1 MPRDSAK
8 LGRRSIFVDA
18 YRLRTLWDTPTFSE
32 SGSALAATPPS
43 TLSQSSSNVSACTHT
58 HAVLSAS
65 NPGAA
70 ASLLATSA
78 SGTAFLQ
85 ALTLGA
91 SSTAGAS
98 AGEIAGRRDWN
109 GDTTWNL
116 VNASA
121 GTAAQARLMIENVDY
136 DVQLGI
142 YSACTTAYGAISP
155 CRAFLYTDAIDGLTI
170 MSDTGAIMFAAGD
183 NASNARLTG
192 GGQLQLPTTGS
203 GAGALLS
210 GDAHLWRKAAGVL
223 AIGDGAS
230 QHNQISNV
238 AGTATVLNETGADID
253 FRVEGDTE
261 PNLLFVDAG
270 ADRIGIGTATPE
282 TTLHVL
288 TPNSEAAIL
297 DTNFS
302 NTAVLRLRAMAASA
316 IGNIFDFMVLARDS
330 ASNIEIYGLMRTT
343 ILDPT
348 SGNEDSTMEFQTQN
362 AGIRARRIT
371 VGQGIRIGEPAGG
384 DKGSGTLNLA
394 DTIYIHGVAPASH
407 PGAASALLKTS
418 PSGVLRLTGTCGTC
432 AVFAAVGVTTIA
444 TYADVKDG
452 NAIYCSGNASGAV
465 AVFGDAGAAGCAAGY
480 FISSGCGPALWVDSG
495 STRLDG
501 ATTIL
506 GGVQLGAPTGGNKG
520 SGTLNAAAD
529 IYKNN
534 SAYNNPAYA
543 LELWASGEIE
553 KHADKDGARDYR
565 RVTLEEAERHIR
577 ETFELP
583 GHKPDFGLFTGGEW
597 LLEKVEELYTYIIE
611 LHRRIRKLEST
622 QSGGT

>member
-1 MPRDSAK
+1 
-8 LGRRSIFVDA
+8 
-18 YRLRTLWDTPTFSE
+18 
-32 SGSALAATPPS
+32 
-43 TLSQSSSNVSACTHT
+43 
-58 HAVLSAS
+58 
-65 NPGAA
+65 
-70 ASLLATSA
+70 
-78 SGTAFLQ
+78 
-85 ALTLGA
+85 
-91 SSTAGAS
+91 
-98 AGEIAGRRDWN
+98 
-109 GDTTWNL
+109 
-116 VNASA
+116 
-121 GTAAQARLMIENVDY
+121 
-136 DVQLGI
+136 
-142 YSACTTAYGAISP
+142 
-155 CRAFLYTDAIDGLTI
+155 

-223 AIGDGAS
+223 AIGEGAS

-316 IGNIFDFMVLARDS
+316 IGNIFDFMVFSPETTLHVLTPNSEAAILDTNFSNTAVLRLRAMAASAIGNIFDFMVLARDS
-330 ASNIEIYGLMRTT
+330 ASHIEIYGLMRTT

-394 DTIYIHGVAPASH
+394 DTIYIHGVAPA
-407 PGAASALLKTS
+407 
-418 PSGVLRLTGTCGTC
+418 RLS
-432 AVFAAVGVTTIA
+432 V
-444 TYADVKDG
+444 
-452 NAIYCSGNASGAV
+452 
-465 AVFGDAGAAGCAAGY
+465 
-480 FISSGCGPALWVDSG
+480 PL
-495 STRLDG
+495 
-501 ATTIL
+501 
-506 GGVQLGAPTGGNKG
+506 
-520 SGTLNAAAD
+520 
-529 IYKNN
+529 
-534 SAYNNPAYA
+534 
-543 LELWASGEIE
+543 
-553 KHADKDGARDYR
+553 
-565 RVTLEEAERHIR
+565 
-577 ETFELP
+577 
-583 GHKPDFGLFTGGEW
+583 
-597 LLEKVEELYTYIIE
+597 
-611 LHRRIRKLEST
+611 
-622 QSGGT
+622 